1 MNKDKTVPFTLEE
14 EKKLAKTRLIFKF
27 SVLFLMFGF
36 FGGFAGFV
44 LSLIGLIKIDEIPVL
59 LYIGAPLFVVGIILF
74 IIAFKGRY
82 LNKKIYE
89 KMLYR
94 LLADNFGENKY
105 EKLTHD
111 KIMKNFLTENE
122 VINVSVEIVRPDNY
136 RYRLGNSDIKLIN
149 VQRGASLE
157 TNKAFINEMFTVSNQ
172 AVLGEKKLDLDLD
185 FKGLAVVIEN
195 TNINLFNPIDI
206 RDKSSDVS
214 HSMIYSK
221 ENIVDKKDDFTSK
234 FDVYLKNERFYELI
248 SDNLKR
254 DLLKLKEKNLKIVL
268 LIKESK
274 AFLLVKD
281 VYVAP
286 SDLLKRDD
294 EKIYEKFSKYSDI
307 YFAINKVIDDL
318 IKKYEEE

>member
-27 SVLFLMFGF
+27 SVLFLMLGF

-82 LNKKIYE
+82 LNKKVYE

-111 KIMKNFLTENE
+111 KIMKNFLTENG
-122 VINVSVEIVRPDNY
+122 VINVSVETVRPDNY

-214 HSMIYSK
+214 HSMIYLK

-254 DLLKLKEKNLKIVL
+254 DLLKLNEKNLKIVL

-307 YFAINKVIDDL
+307 YFAINKVINDL

>member
-59 LYIGAPLFVVGIILF
+59 LYIGAPLFVVGIILC

-214 HSMIYSK
+214 HSMIYLK

-286 SDLLKRDD
+286 IDLLKRDD
-294 EKIYEKFSKYSDI
+294 EKIYEKFSKYSAI